1 MANGISLE
9 IAKKHLNAWLTAE
22 LEVTTHQSYTIG
34 SRSLTKANLSEIR
47 QPVSY
52 THLVPGSVQAYNG
65 PRAHWRSLLI
75 CPNWT
80 ERGLHHGKV

>member
-9 IAKKHLNAWLTAE
+9 IEKKHLDAWLTAE

-47 QPVSY
+47 QQIEYWRNQVAR
-52 THLVPGSVQAYNG
+52 LENIEKRGGRNRVFRAVP
-65 PRAHWRSLLI
+65 RDL
-75 CPNWT
+75 
-80 ERGLHHGKV
+80 

>member
-9 IAKKHLNAWLTAE
+9 IAKKHLDAWLTAE

-47 QPVSY
+47 QQIKSWRNQVAR
-52 THLVPGSVQAYNG
+52 LENIEKRGGRNRVFRAVP
-65 PRAHWRSLLI
+65 RDL
-75 CPNWT
+75 
-80 ERGLHHGKV
+80 

>member
-1 MANGISLE
+1 MANEISLE

-47 QPVSY
+47 QQIEYWRNQVAR
-52 THLVPGSVQAYNG
+52 LENIEKRGGRNRVFRAVP
-65 PRAHWRSLLI
+65 RDL
-75 CPNWT
+75 
-80 ERGLHHGKV
+80 

>member
-9 IAKKHLNAWLTAE
+9 IAKKHLDAWLTDE

-47 QPVSY
+47 QQIEYWRNQVAR
-52 THLVPGSVQAYNG
+52 LENIEKRGGRNRVFRAVP
-65 PRAHWRSLLI
+65 RDL
-75 CPNWT
+75 
-80 ERGLHHGKV
+80 

>member
-9 IAKKHLNAWLTAE
+9 IEKKHLDAWLTAE

-47 QPVSY
+47 KQIEYWSDQVARLENIEKRGGRNRVY
-52 THLVPGSVQAYNG
+52 RAVP
-65 PRAHWRSLLI
+65 RDL
-75 CPNWT
+75 
-80 ERGLHHGKV
+80 